1 MTRAPSKLATVA
13 AVCVA
18 LAAPSVHAAPGPK
31 KPRAAKPRAKKP
43 KSATPKATK
52 PKAGA
57 VSRGLDRRLGGERPT
72 LDADSLLGLNL
83 SKAPIRKGAPSAFR
97 SASVEVAGGARVK
110 IGDITGE
117 SKHKAFRKKL
127 GKLPKGAVFGAV
139 KQNAEVYEFDD
150 SFVVITSTGA
160 TVADPKAVKK
170 ALPTFGKLAKSGSVH
185 VDMSKLTAESE
196 AGLARFKAEVAT
208 YPAGH
213 PLKKAAAK
221 GDQALLDAMASGVGF
236 VEVVHTLHVPK
247 KPPKV
252 KGGSLEIPKVV
263 GGHVDYS
270 KTKTIKRKTVVKPG
284 KPIGIDAPATGSV
297 LPPAVPVSS
306 TGPVTTGGR
315 NQSAEFVAGRTWGE
329 GWVWEERWNVP
340 SGFLRIT
347 LGAHYAVGLRV
358 PIEVKTEMTPT
369 WVCDE
374 GPSREGR
381 TGSFRLKVKAEA
393 IDGDAAFYR
402 RAGMPEELIAGGDE
416 LAIQAGVGYGVKLRL
431 FWKTLVNRPY
441 REIGIDWGRDF
452 DPPQG
457 TESETV
463 TEVFLP
469 SSVTQ
474 TGFNYGPLSGYA
486 RLGFRVD
493 VRGKVRTR
501 VSATQVQQPLLVL
514 TRPSGS
520 TPVAGDVRS
529 TPQRLVLSNT
539 AWKQYAFRLNN
550 STRPAPIPSYSQSF
564 GTTIDQVEY
573 DSRWSVTPGV
583 KVRAS
588 ASYAGYG
595 INGTWTYWLDDLELP
610 IGSLRLGHHPGTRT
624 SLRSARGRK
633 LFKRGGSGW
642 CLQNNP
648 NV

>member
-1 MTRAPSKLATVA
+1 MTRAPSKLAAVA

-18 LAAPSVHAAPGPK
+18 LAAPSTHAAPSPK
-31 KPRAAKPRAKKP
+31 KPRAAKPTARPKP
-43 KSATPKATK
+43 KAK
-52 PKAGA
+52 PKAGVA
-57 VSRGLDRRLGGERPT
+57 TKGLKLRLAGERPT
-72 LDADSLLGLNL
+72 LDEDSLLGLNL

-150 SFVVITSTGA
+150 SFVIITSTGA

-170 ALPTFGKLAKSGSVH
+170 ALPTFGKLAKGGSVH
-185 VDMSKLTAESE
+185 VDMDKLTGESK
-196 AGLARFKAEVAT
+196 AGLARFKAEVAK

-213 PLKKAAAK
+213 PLKKASAK

-252 KGGSLEIPKVV
+252 QAGSLEIPKVV

-270 KTKTIKRKTVVKPG
+270 KTRTLKRKAVAKPP
-284 KPIGIDAPATGSV
+284 KPVGISAPAAGSV
-297 LPPAVPVSS
+297 IPPAVPISAAA
-306 TGPVTTGGR
+306 PVTTGAR
-315 NQSAEFVAGRTWGE
+315 TETAEFIAGRTWGE

-393 IDGDAAFYR
+393 IDGDSAFYR
-402 RAGMPEELIAGGDE
+402 RAGMPEELVANGDE
-416 LAIQAGVGYGVKLRL
+416 LALQAGVGYGVKLRL
-431 FWKTLVNRPY
+431 FWRTLVNRPY
-441 REIGIDWGRDF
+441 REVNIDWGRDF

-469 SSVTQ
+469 ASVTQ

-501 VSATQVQQPLLVL
+501 VSADQVQQPLLVL

-520 TPVAGDVRS
+520 SPVAGDVRS

-550 STRPAPIPSYSQSF
+550 STRPAPVPSYAQTF

-583 KVRAS
+583 KVHAS
-588 ASYAGYG
+588 ARYAGYG

>member
-1 MTRAPSKLATVA
+1 MTRAPSNLATVA

-18 LAAPSVHAAPGPK
+18 LAAPCAQAAPAKPVPK
-31 KPRAAKPRAKKP
+31 KPRVTKTRPAG
-43 KSATPKATK
+43 ATK
-52 PKAGA
+52 GLKLRLAG
-57 VSRGLDRRLGGERPT
+57 DRPT
-72 LDADSLLGLNL
+72 LDDDSLLGLNL
-83 SKAPIRKGAPSAFR
+83 SKTPIRKGAPSAFR

-117 SKHKAFRKKL
+117 SKHRAF
-127 GKLPKGAVFGAV
+127 GKTLRALPKGAVFGKV

-150 SFVVITSTGA
+150 SFVIVTSTGA
-160 TVADPKAVKK
+160 TVADPKAVKT
-170 ALPTFGKLAKSGSVH
+170 ALPTFGKLAKGGAVH
-185 VDMSKLTAESE
+185 VDMSKLTGESK
-196 AGLARFKAEVAT
+196 AGLVRFKSEVAK

-252 KGGSLEIPKVV
+252 RAGKLEIPTVV

-270 KTKTIKRKTVVKPG
+270 KTRTLKRKSVSRPG
-284 KPIGIDAPATGSV
+284 KPVGISAPLAGSV
-297 LPPAVPVSS
+297 IPPAVPIGSA
-306 TGPVTTGGR
+306 GPVNSGGR
-315 NQSAEFVAGRTWGE
+315 NETAEFIAGRTWGE

-358 PIEVKTEMTPT
+358 PIEVKTQMTPT

-381 TGSFRLKVKAEA
+381 SSSFRLKVKAEA
-393 IDGDAAFYR
+393 VDGNAAFYR
-402 RAGMPEELIAGGDE
+402 RAGMPEELVANGDE

-431 FWKTLVNRPY
+431 FWRTLVNRPY
-441 REIGIDWGRDF
+441 REVGIDWGRDF

-457 TESETV
+457 TANETV

-474 TGFNYGPLSGYA
+474 TGFNYGPLSGYV
-486 RLGFRVD
+486 RLGFRID

-514 TRPSGS
+514 SRPSGS
-520 TPVAGDVRS
+520 TAVSGHTRS
-529 TPQRLVLSNT
+529 TPQRLVLSN
-539 AWKQYAFRLNN
+539 ALWKQYAFRLNN
-550 STRPAPIPSYSQSF
+550 STRPAPVPGYAQSF
-564 GTTIDQVEY
+564 GYTIDQVEY
-573 DSRWSVTPGV
+573 DSAWSVVPGV

-610 IGSLRLGHHPGTRT
+610 IGSLRLDRHPGTRT
-624 SLRSARGRK
+624 SLRGSRGRK
-633 LFKRGGSGW
+633 LWKRGGDGW
-642 CLQNNP
+642 CLQHNP
-648 NV
+648 NI